1 MFVDFNNLLGYGNR
15 DLAVQDSIIHNTG
28 MRYEPNLQR
37 PYYNDHGKRVIIL
50 NTHYNAKG
58 EPQYIEIPVEKAI
71 AKGLPVVNTTTLRK
85 QEWQLFDSQVLKVA
99 RARLRA
105 WTDLAASSTYGG
117 FNGMSKMVLEHETMS
132 DPGVAYTD
140 MDALTEGRSDSP
152 RFQLEGLPLPI
163 THSDFW
169 FSARRLAI
177 SRNTGTPLDATMAE
191 AAGRRVAEL
200 VERTLIGSVTGP
212 TYGNNNPNA
221 YGRTPT
227 VYGYTN
233 FSPRNVYVGL
243 PTPTGSNGEAIL
255 DAVLGMRDALQ
266 ADNFFGPWML
276 YHSSD
281 WDRYLDDDYRAQ
293 DSRTLR
299 MRLKEIGGI
308 QDVRR
313 LDFFTSTFSMLMVQM
328 TPEVC
333 RAVIGMQP
341 TTVQWETQGG
351 MKLNFKVMCIMVPQ
365 LRADFTGQCGIL
377 QATAA

>member
-1 MFVDFNNLLGYGNR
+1 
-15 DLAVQDSIIHNTG
+15 
-28 MRYEPNLQR
+28 
-37 PYYNDHGKRVIIL
+37 
-50 NTHYNAKG
+50 
-58 EPQYIEIPVEKAI
+58 
-71 AKGLPVVNTTTLRK
+71 
-85 QEWQLFDSQVLKVA
+85 
-99 RARLRA
+99 
-105 WTDLAASSTYGG
+105 
-117 FNGMSKMVLEHETMS
+117 
-132 DPGVAYTD
+132 
-140 MDALTEGRSDSP
+140 
-152 RFQLEGLPLPI
+152 
-163 THSDFW
+163 
-169 FSARRLAI
+169 
-177 SRNTGTPLDATMAE
+177 
-191 AAGRRVAEL
+191 
-200 VERTLIGSVTGP
+200 
-212 TYGNNNPNA
+212 
-221 YGRTPT
+221 
-227 VYGYTN
+227 
-233 FSPRNVYVGL
+233 
-243 PTPTGSNGEAIL
+243 
-255 DAVLGMRDALQ
+255 
-266 ADNFFGPWML
+266 ML